1 MIANVAAQKSRRLR
15 GGIILSRIC
24 NRLGWARDRLMRAD
38 FTCGFTAISRGGPFD
53 PLAGTSNRV
62 VDLLDSRAAHALS
75 LTVV

>member
-1 MIANVAAQKSRRLR
+1 
-15 GGIILSRIC
+15 
-24 NRLGWARDRLMRAD
+24 MRAD